1 MRTFS
6 SIFKMNLKQ
15 QFQYRT
21 AALSGTI
28 TQLFFGF
35 MQISLFTA
43 FLSTGKS
50 DFTIPQ
56 MATYIWLQQAFYTLY
71 KYWDCCKFEISE
83 KIVNGDIA
91 YQLIRP
97 MKVYNFWYQ
106 SVFSKSVGQML
117 IRAIPL
123 VLIVVWLP
131 AGYGLMLP
139 ASIENFG
146 LFLISAVIGAFLIA
160 SINVTSY
167 IIVLYTLSPTG
178 VFSFMVAVASFLA
191 GQYVPIPMLPK
202 AVANVLNFF
211 PFRYVS
217 DLPFRIY
224 VGNINGT
231 QALIQIAIQ
240 ICWLAAIV
248 IIGKLVMHRK
258 LNKLVVQGGWLYG
271 CL

>member
-6 SIFKMNLKQ
+6 SILKMNLKQ

-21 AALSGTI
+21 AALSGTL

-43 FLSTGKS
+43 FLVQGQT
-50 DFTIPQ
+50 DFSIPQ
-56 MATYIWLQQAFYTLY
+56 MATYIWLQQIFYTLY
-71 KYWDCCKFEISE
+71 KYYDCCKFEISE
-83 KIVNGDIA
+83 KIVNGDIS

-97 MKVYNFWYQ
+97 MPIYDYWYQ
-106 SVFSKSVGQML
+106 NVFSKSLGQMI
-117 IRAIPL
+117 IRAVPL
-123 VLIVVWLP
+123 MFIVIWIP

-139 ASIENFG
+139 VSIENFL
-146 LFLISAVIGAFLIA
+146 LFLLSAAIGAFLIA
-160 SINVTSY
+160 SINVFSY
-167 IIVLYTLSPTG
+167 IIVLYTLSPSG

-202 AVANVLNFF
+202 AVQTVLNFF

-224 VGNINGT
+224 VGHINGMD
-231 QALIQIAIQ
+231 ALFQIALQ
-240 ICWLAAIV
+240 IVWLVFIV
-248 IIGKLVMHRK
+248 FMSKLIMSRK
-258 LNKLVVQGGWLYG
+258 LKKLVVQGG
-271 CL
+271 

>member
-6 SIFKMNLKQ
+6 SILKMNLKQ

-21 AALSGTI
+21 AAFSGTL

-43 FLSTGKS
+43 FLVQGQS

-56 MATYIWLQQAFYTLY
+56 MATYIWLQQVFYTLY

-83 KIVNGDIA
+83 KIVNGDIS

-97 MKVYNFWYQ
+97 MPIYDYWYQ
-106 SVFSKSVGQML
+106 NVFSKSLGQMI
-117 IRAIPL
+117 IRAVPL
-123 VLIVVWLP
+123 ILIVIWIP

-139 ASIENFG
+139 VSIENFL
-146 LFLISAVIGAFLIA
+146 LFVVSAAIGAFLIA
-160 SINVTSY
+160 SINVFSY
-167 IIVLYTLSPTG
+167 IIVLYTLSPSG

-191 GQYVPIPMLPK
+191 GQYVPIPMLP
-202 AVANVLNFF
+202 ASVQTVLNFF

-231 QALIQIAIQ
+231 DALFQILIQLV
-240 ICWLAAIV
+240 WLVAIV
-248 IIGKLVMHRK
+248 LISRFIMSKK
-258 LNKLVVQGGWLYG
+258 INKLVVQGG
-271 CL
+271 

>member
-6 SIFKMNLKQ
+6 SILKMNLKQ

-21 AALSGTI
+21 AALSGTL

-43 FLSTGKS
+43 FLVQGQT
-50 DFTIPQ
+50 DFSIPQ
-56 MATYIWLQQAFYTLY
+56 MATYIWLQQIFYTLY
-71 KYWDCCKFEISE
+71 KYYDCCKFEISE
-83 KIVNGDIA
+83 KIVNGDIS

-97 MKVYNFWYQ
+97 MPIYDYWYQ
-106 SVFSKSVGQML
+106 NVFSKSLGQMI

-123 VLIVVWLP
+123 MFIVIWIP

-139 ASIENFG
+139 VSIENFL
-146 LFLISAVIGAFLIA
+146 LFLLSAAIGAFLIA
-160 SINVTSY
+160 SINVFSY
-167 IIVLYTLSPTG
+167 IIVLYTLSPSG

-202 AVANVLNFF
+202 AVQTVLNFF

-224 VGNINGT
+224 VGHINGMD
-231 QALIQIAIQ
+231 ALFQIALQ
-240 ICWLAAIV
+240 IVWFIFIV
-248 IIGKLVMHRK
+248 FMSKLIMSRK
-258 LNKLVVQGGWLYG
+258 LKKLVVQGG
-271 CL
+271 

>member
-1 MRTFS
+1 MKTFS
-6 SIFKMNLKQ
+6 SILKMNLKQ
-15 QFQYRT
+15 QFQYRVS
-21 AALSGTI
+21 ALSGTI

-43 FLSTGKS
+43 FLVQGQS

-97 MKVYNFWYQ
+97 MPLYNYWYQ
-106 SVFSKSVGQML
+106 NVFSKSLGQML

-123 VLIVVWLP
+123 VLVVIWIP

-139 ASIENFG
+139 SSLENFA
-146 LFLISAVIGAFLIA
+146 LFLVAAAMGAFLIA
-160 SINVTSY
+160 AINVTSY
-167 IIVLYTLSPTG
+167 IIVLYTLSPAG

-191 GQYVPIPMLPK
+191 GQYVPIPMLPES
-202 AVANVLNFF
+202 VQTVLNFF

-224 VGNINGT
+224 IGNINGLD
-231 QALIQIAIQ
+231 ALFQIMIQMI
-240 ICWLAAIV
+240 WLVAIV
-248 IIGKLVMHRK
+248 LIGKFVMSKK
-258 LNKLVVQGGWLYG
+258 LNKLVVQGG
-271 CL
+271 

>member
-6 SIFKMNLKQ
+6 SILKMNLKQ
-15 QFQYRT
+15 QFQYR
-21 AALSGTI
+21 AAAFSGTL

-43 FLSTGKS
+43 FLVQGKT

-71 KYWDCCKFEISE
+71 KYWDACKFEISA

-97 MKVYNFWYQ
+97 MSLYNYWYQ
-106 SVFSKSVGQML
+106 SVFSKSLGQMI

-123 VLIVVWLP
+123 LFVVVWLP
-131 AGYGLMLP
+131 AGYGLMAP
-139 ASIENFG
+139 VSIENFM
-146 LFLISAVIGAFLIA
+146 LFLVSAAIGAFLIA
-160 SINVTSY
+160 SINTMSY
-167 IIVLYTLSPTG
+167 IIVLYTLSPSG
-178 VFSFMVAVASFLA
+178 VFSFMVAIASFLA
-191 GQYVPIPMLPK
+191 GQFVPIPMLPK

-224 VGNINGT
+224 IGNINGAD
-231 QALIQIAIQ
+231 ALIQIAIQ
-240 ICWLAAIV
+240 IVWLVAIV
-248 IIGKLVMHRK
+248 SISKLVMSRK
-258 LNKLVVQGGWLYG
+258 LKKLTVQGG
-271 CL
+271 

>member
-1 MRTFS
+1 MRTFG
-6 SIFKMNLKQ
+6 SILKMNVKQ
-15 QFQYRT
+15 QFQYR
-21 AALSGTI
+21 AAAFSGTI

-43 FLSTGKS
+43 FLVQGKS

-71 KYWDCCKFEISE
+71 KYWDACKFEISA

-97 MKVYNFWYQ
+97 MSLYNYWYQ
-106 SVFSKSVGQML
+106 NVFSKSLGQML

-123 VLIVVWLP
+123 VCIVVWLP

-139 ASIENFG
+139 VSIENF
-146 LFLISAVIGAFLIA
+146 LMFLVSAAIGAFLIA
-160 SINVTSY
+160 SINVVSY
-167 IIVLYTLSPTG
+167 IITLYTLSPAG

-191 GQYVPIPMLPK
+191 GQYVPIPMLPDS
-202 AVANVLNFF
+202 VARVLDFF

-224 VGNINGT
+224 IGNINGT
-231 QALIQIAIQ
+231 DALFQIAVQ
-240 ICWLAAIV
+240 IVWLVAIV
-248 IIGKLVMHRK
+248 CISKFVMARK
-258 LNKLVVQGGWLYG
+258 INKLVVQGG
-271 CL
+271 